1 MDFNYFLNKML
12 AFYSIF
18 LRTMLSISV
27 IMHQTASTFLVQVKD
42 SPIIRPFLEKAIA
55 LQYSCQ
61 ENPMDGG
68 AWWAAAHGV
77 AKSQTQL
84 KQLSS
89 SSIRPFLEII
99 S

>member
-12 AFYSIF
+12 AFYSI

-27 IMHQTASTFLVQVKD
+27 IMHQTASTFLVQVKY
-42 SPIIRPFLEKAIA
+42 SPIIRPFQEKAMA
-55 LQYSCQ
+55 LQCSCL
-61 ENPMDGG
+61 ENPMDRG

-77 AKSQTQL
+77 AKSQTRVSDL
-84 KQLSS
+84 AAAALD
-89 SSIRPFLEII
+89 PLEII